1 MTLEKKK
8 NSLFIELQ
16 GGWKEQ
22 EKEKRKILFSSS
34 CRVGGKNMMEMNM
47 MEIGMSYATVVFV
60 QILNIQLYRFFETS
74 GLNNEK

>member
-1 MTLEKKK
+1 LK
-8 NSLFIELQ
+8 